1 MGRCSEGEERA
12 YGTVTCFH
20 LFSARTLRTVLSWPA
35 QSRGLEDPSEGPSAP
50 CLRKGVVSAPP
61 MHGFSGEL
69 TFLLKEKKKRN
80 VMCIYICVGFK
91 DSIVHDVSI
100 APYFS
105 LCIITVN
112 SLASVLCCRW

>member
-69 TFLLKEKKKRN
+69 TFQLKEKKRGMLCAFIS
-80 VMCIYICVGFK
+80 VLGSRTSLYMTCQLPRI
-91 DSIVHDVSI
+91 
-100 APYFS
+100 S
-105 LCIITVN
+105 LCV
-112 SLASVLCCRW
+112 